1 MRAPRKDIT
10 STFQESKHESGEH
23 SQNSRWQSTEI
34 GTDHPQN
41 TNNSARK
48 CEFGENSQNSLNQEW
63 CELSEVIESDFLISP
78 GDVYPNRKVELE
90 DTNIKDSTRESFEVL
105 CEQQHEAFSKNNKDI
120 GRTQLIEMEIDTGDS
135 LPVAQSPY
143 TLPLKHYDWVRQ
155 EIETLEKSGV
165 IERSLLRWPSP
176 VIVVPK
182 KSAPDEPPWRRL
194 CVNYR
199 KVNVLQPEVKR
210 TDKGTGCLSLYPLPK
225 IDEMFSKLGG
235 ATIFS
240 TIDLRSGYY
249 HIGLTRESR
258 AKSAIVVPMGK
269 WQFKRTPFGL
279 SQAPAYFQLL
289 IDKVLMG
296 CSSFAMG
303 YLDDIIIFS
312 KTKEEHLQHLE
323 EIFVRLRKF
332 GLKMKH
338 EKCSFFK
345 KHIQYLGHL
354 VSEKGFEPLLEKL
367 ESIRKMPA
375 PRTAKE
381 VKQFLGLIGYYR
393 KFVPCFADI
402 SRPLTKLTHHNVTFE
417 WTDQCAK
424 AFNHL
429 RELLMEYPILR
440 YPNPTQG
447 YILYT
452 DASGI
457 GWSGVLT
464 QEHLDEKGKA
474 KNHPICYVSGQFRGS
489 QLNWAA
495 LTKEAYAIYM
505 SVRRLSFYVMDVEVT
520 IRSDH
525 LPLKKFLNKQTM
537 NSKVNN
543 WAVELEQF

>member
-1 MRAPRKDIT
+1 
-10 STFQESKHESGEH
+10 
-23 SQNSRWQSTEI
+23 
-34 GTDHPQN
+34 
-41 TNNSARK
+41 
-48 CEFGENSQNSLNQEW
+48 
-63 CELSEVIESDFLISP
+63 
-78 GDVYPNRKVELE
+78 
-90 DTNIKDSTRESFEVL
+90 
-105 CEQQHEAFSKNNKDI
+105 
-120 GRTQLIEMEIDTGDS
+120 MEIDMGDS

-165 IERSLLRWPSP
+165 IERSLSRWASP

-182 KSAPDEPPWRRL
+182 KSAPDEPPRRRL
-194 CVNYR
+194 CVDYR
-199 KVNVLQPEVKR
+199 KVNALQPEVKR
-210 TDKGTGCLSLYPLPK
+210 TDKSTGCLSLYPLPK

-235 ATIFS
+235 AKVFS

-258 AKSAIVVPMGK
+258 AKSAFVVPMGK
-269 WQFKRTPFGL
+269 WEFKRTPFGL

-289 IDKVLMG
+289 IDKVLME

-312 KTKEEHLQHLE
+312 KSEEEHLQHLE
-323 EIFVRLRKF
+323 EIFVRLCKF
-332 GLKMKH
+332 GLKMKR

-354 VSEKGFEPLLEKL
+354 VSERGFEPLPEKL
-367 ESIRKMPA
+367 KSIRDMPA
-375 PRTAKE
+375 PRTPKE

-393 KFVPCFADI
+393 KFVPTVCGYLKTIDKTYTTRCYIPMDGAVPESFQSLKRTLDGVPYPTL
-402 SRPLTKLTHHNVTFE
+402 SRPQARLHFVHRRKWHWLV
-417 WTDQCAK
+417 
-424 AFNHL
+424 
-429 RELLMEYPILR
+429 R
-440 YPNPTQG
+440 
-447 YILYT
+447 
-452 DASGI
+452 S
-457 GWSGVLT
+457 LT
-464 QEHLDEKGKA
+464 QEFQDEKGKR

-505 SVRRLSFYVMDVEVT
+505 SIRRLSFYVTDAEVT
-520 IRSDH
+520 IKCDH

-543 WAVELEQF
+543 WAVELEQFKLHLDWIPRIQKPPRR